1 MLFGLTD
8 FLFNADYATVER
20 STDAPD
26 GVRVAI
32 GACMGR
38 PCSTAC

>member
-8 FLFNADYATVER
+8 FLVNADYATVER

-32 GACMGR
+32 GAWMGR

>member
-8 FLFNADYATVER
+8 FLFKADYGTVER

-26 GVRVAI
+26 GVRFAI
-32 GACMGR
+32 AACMGR